1 MTAAVSDG
9 EGGSHEAAAIAEIVE
24 GSTERAHRL
33 TSIVSRHA
41 ILIYLIV
48 VLVVFSIVRPR
59 SFATFRELPIN
70 SCDPG
75 RCCDC
80 RARRRGQLGYRRD
93 GPVHRE

>member
-1 MTAAVSDG
+1 M
-9 EGGSHEAAAIAEIVE
+9 AAIAEIVE

-59 SFATFRELPIN
+59 SFATF
-70 SCDPG
+70 
-75 RCCDC
+75 
-80 RARRRGQLGYRRD
+80 AK
-93 GPVHRE
+93 